1 MNKIDLTGE
10 IFGRLTVVSEILKR
24 TDRGIIKWRC
34 QCSCGNMIDV
44 EGGRLRSKHTASC
57 GCYSI
62 DCHTKHGECT
72 RTYTSPEYSTYQGM
86 IQRCTNPSANG
97 YENYGGR
104 GVLVSPRW
112 IGEHGFKNF
121 LEDMG
126 RRPSR
131 LHTLER
137 KDNENGH
144 YEKDNCIWDTW
155 ANQHKNRRNNHWIEH
170 DGKKMIVSDWARYIG
185 IRPNFF
191 WLKRKTMTMSDI
203 IGKYKKYP

>member
-1 MNKIDLTGE
+1 MKRLDLTGNT
-10 IFGRLTVVSEILKR
+10 FGRLTAIRIDQERSTTLAMRWICKCACGKEASVSV
-24 TDRGIIKWRC
+24 
-34 QCSCGNMIDV
+34 SH
-44 EGGRLRSKHTASC
+44 LRSGHTTSC
-57 GCYSI
+57 GCYNDEI
-62 DCHTKHGECT
+62 ITKHGES
-72 RTYTSPEYSTYQGM
+72 RRSGASPEYSTYHGM
-86 IQRCTNPSANG
+86 VQRCTNPEANG

-104 GVLVSPRW
+104 GVLISPRW
-112 IGEHGFKNF
+112 LGEDGFKNF

-126 RRPSR
+126 RRPSK

-191 WLKRKTMTMSDI
+191 WLKRKTMTMAEI
-203 IGKYKKYP
+203 ISKYKK